1 MNVPTQST
9 QYPLSLQKGDQI
21 GLISTARKISEEELE
36 YAKSLFSSWGLNVV
50 FGDHL
55 FRKFHQFAGT
65 DTQRAADLQ
74 SMIDDPDIKAIM
86 CVRGGYG
93 TVRIL
98 DRINFTALQKNPKW
112 IGGYS
117 DVTALHSSVH
127 NIGIPSLHCSMPIN
141 FSNNSE
147 DSLESLRKALFGQK
161 LSYQFPKHPLNR
173 KGKTEGKVVGGNLSI
188 LYSLIGSKSDIN
200 TEGKILFLE
209 DLDEYLYHIDRMM
222 LNLKRNGKLS
232 KLAGLVVGSMSEMN
246 DNAIPF
252 GKTAVE
258 IIAEAVAEY
267 DYPVAFNFPAG
278 HLDNNNT
285 LVLGEY
291 ANLVVENT
299 STLRYGKT
307 S

>member
-1 MNVPTQST
+1 MNVLTQSI
-9 QYPLSLQKGDQI
+9 QRPLSLQKGDQI
-21 GLISTARKISEEELE
+21 GLISTARKISKKELE
-36 YAKSLFSSWGLNVV
+36 YAKSLFSNWELKVV
-50 FGDHL
+50 FGNHL
-55 FRKFHQFAGT
+55 FRKFNQFAGT
-65 DTQRAADLQ
+65 DAQRTADLQ
-74 SMIDDPDIKAIM
+74 SMIDNPEIKAII
-86 CVRGGYG
+86 CARGGYG

-98 DRINFTALQKNPKW
+98 DRINFTSLQKNPKW

-117 DVTALHSSVH
+117 DVTALHSSLH
-127 NIGIPSLHCSMPIN
+127 NIGIASLHCSMPIN

-147 DSLESLRKALFGQK
+147 ASLESLKKALFGQK
-161 LSYQFPKHPLNR
+161 LFYQFPKHPLNR
-173 KGKTEGKVVGGNLSI
+173 NGKTEGKVVGGNLSI
-188 LYSLIGSKSDIN
+188 LYSLIGSESDIN

-222 LNLKRNGKLS
+222 MNLKRNGKLS

-258 IIAEAVAEY
+258 IIAEAVAQY

-285 LVLGEY
+285 IVLGEC
-291 ANLVVENT
+291 AKLVVEKT
-299 STLRYGKT
+299 STLGYSKI